1 VYREL
6 VLEVAGVEC
15 GRRLEQQDPAFFIS
29 DGFVLDPAR
38 NHDELA
44 FFEPDGLVA
53 ELDPEPALHHQEHL
67 IFVVM
72 VMPDEFAI
80 DLGELD
86 LLTVQFAGNVRL
98 VELVD
103 LGEFLGEV
111 NFVHDLQR

>member
-1 VYREL
+1 MHCQL
-6 VLEVAGVEC
+6 VLDVPGVER
-15 GRRLEQQDPAFFIS
+15 GRRLEKQDPAFFIG
-29 DGFVLDPAR
+29 DRPVLDSAR
-38 NHDELA
+38 DHDELA

-53 ELDPEPALHHQEHL
+53 ELDAEPAPHHQEHL

-103 LGEFLGEV
+103 LGEFLG
-111 NFVHDLQR
+111 